1 MVTKKKPVLS
11 RFKCLFYLWCKLEW

>member
-11 RFKCLFYLWCKLEW
+11 RFKCLFYLWCKLKW